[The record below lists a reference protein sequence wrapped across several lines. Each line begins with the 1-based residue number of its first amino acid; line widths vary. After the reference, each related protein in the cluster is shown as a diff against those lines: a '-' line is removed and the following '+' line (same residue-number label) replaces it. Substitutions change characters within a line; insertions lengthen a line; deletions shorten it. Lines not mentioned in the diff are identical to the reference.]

1 MKVQDKVITD
11 LGSFVETVEIETDTD
26 KGIYIEMKYV
36 NSDKTNPNHK
46 QRIMLDE
53 KIIKKIIKMYN
64 LSRNEERER
73 KSEVHNVRK
82 T

>member
-11 LGSFVETVEIETDTD
+11 LGSFVETVEIKTNTD
-26 KGIYIEMKYV
+26 KGIYIDLEYI
-36 NSDKTNPNHK
+36 NSDKTNPFRN
-46 QRIMLDE
+46 QRIRLDE

-73 KSEVHNVRK
+73 KSEAHNVRK
-82 T
+82 N

>member
-1 MKVQDKVITD
+1 MKVQDEVITD
-11 LGSFVETVEIETDTD
+11 FGSFKETVEIETDTD
-26 KGIYIEMKYV
+26 KGIYIELKYV
-36 NSDKTNPNHK
+36 NSDKTNPNRK
-46 QRIMLDE
+46 QHIMLDE

-73 KSEVHNVRK
+73 KSEEHNVRK